1 MGDRYVTLPPEM
13 IGSDSVQLLFNAN
26 LLQRD
31 KTDSYR
37 VRLVDFSYCV
47 CLLQ

>member
-1 MGDRYVTLPPEM
+1 MGDRYVTLPPEI

-31 KTDSYR
+31 KTDSCR